1 MQYLEDL
8 PYLKDWINTVLTK
21 ISLVKN
27 SKKNNEIIVFM
38 IGTTANFE
46 KDSKPYIT
54 PIRTI
59 TNGYVIGSIVYSQA
73 QAAVLAS
80 KVDGL
85 VDYFFIDAEKKLP
98 LMINPDI
105 RPWKYFDLNI
115 AQSEINS
122 RVELGNIS
130 SMCKD
135 IIKVSKMY
143 EYKGN
148 DITLESVWLYL
159 VSVFSDLSGLKIVI
173 YGAGN
178 IGSKLAL
185 KLAESGANIYIITR
199 DQAKSSLIASALNS
213 IKHKYVLSN
222 ISISTNDI
230 YSSIGANAII
240 GCTNSGAV
248 ISSDMVAVMD
258 NNGAVVDV
266 GKGTISTDAIQTCVE
281 RNIKIWRADITPMIG
296 PLVLSAIEMN
306 DLLSNKYGRKI
317 LESGVCV
324 VSGGYIGNKYDV
336 IVDSYINPKKIF
348 GVCSDAGK
356 AFVECDEVA
365 KNNLEKVEKIIS
377 LAKVS

>member
-306 DLLSNKYGRKI
+306 DLLSNKYDNLI
-317 LESGVCV
+317 LLL
-324 VSGGYIGNKYDV
+324 INKDQNIRPNIYQL
-336 IVDSYINPKKIF
+336 INYL
-348 GVCSDAGK
+348 S
-356 AFVECDEVA
+356 
-365 KNNLEKVEKIIS
+365 
-377 LAKVS
+377 